1 VRRFKIFKLARHFE
15 SNQDVRFES
24 NLEASQVPI
33 LRFLGCPLISSCC
46 CSLQTSDARPID
58 VSDSLTVVS
67 SLEENLVCEDD
78 ISGSVQQQ
86 QQQQRGDAHSE
97 PVHHSA
103 DGVQGEDV
111 NLVY

>member
-1 VRRFKIFKLARHFE
+1 M
-15 SNQDVRFES
+15 
-24 NLEASQVPI
+24 
-33 LRFLGCPLISSCC
+33 
-46 CSLQTSDARPID
+46 QTSDARPID

-67 SLEENLVCEDD
+67 SLEENLVDEDE

-86 QQQQRGDAHSE
+86 QQRGDADSE

-103 DGVQGEDV
+103 NGLQGEDV